1 MNCGLILFKIK
12 HSAMKNSNNNN
23 NRNSNNK
30 IPFLSALRPVEMI
43 GIGLLI
49 LAALMYGLS
58 KCSGDRK
65 SDKKNSAEITNTG
78 ETTTVDPKSDAL
90 RRSLYVCM
98 DSLRMRR
105 APHKDSATVKLL
117 GYGEEITD
125 MGEYQ
130 NEQTIKIT
138 PEYSATEPWIKVK
151 TKDGRSGWVFGAGVR
166 PYPKK
171 RPLPELKE
179 KTDDKDSADN
189 KDKTN
194 STTKNQSKKTETKE
208 KTNSR

>member
-1 MNCGLILFKIK
+1 
-12 HSAMKNSNNNN
+12 MKNSNNNT
-23 NRNSNNK
+23 NRNNNNK

-58 KCSGDRK
+58 KCSSDKK
-65 SDKKNSAEITNTG
+65 SDKKNSTEITNTS
-78 ETTTVDPKSDAL
+78 TSTVEDPKSDAL
-90 RRSLYVCM
+90 RRSLYVSM

-105 APHKDSATVKLL
+105 APHKDSATVKFLV
-117 GYGEEITD
+117 YSEEITD

-179 KTDDKDSADN
+179 KTDEKTSAYN
-189 KDKTN
+189 KEKSN
-194 STTKNQSKKTETKE
+194 STAKNQPKKTDTKE
-208 KTNSR
+208 KSNSR